1 MGRRRL
7 AVVVVLLVGAM
18 PRPASAEEQGSEAPP
33 AKLEVAAPKSE
44 SSAVL
49 ARGRGAPLVWQP
61 GFRRFDWTD
70 GVITGAS
77 LGFAGLFAAMGPDV
91 DDPNR
96 NRLAFDEDV
105 RDAVRSDDY
114 TVRRTWRDVS
124 DTIVAINIA
133 YPFAVDALVN
143 AAWYR
148 DSPDV
153 AWQLA
158 LIDGEAL
165 ALTLGIQQVVANSV
179 SRERP
184 YGRTCG
190 TSELAENNDD
200 CEDVDRYR
208 SFFSG
213 HASLS
218 FTAATATCT
227 HHAYLPLQSGHA
239 EWVPCVAGLAFAG
252 VTGFARMGADMHY
265 ATDVLTGAAV
275 GSLVGWFVPWL
286 HYTTGYGPATT
297 STDAVSIY
305 LLPRADGVSL
315 SGAF

>member
-1 MGRRRL
+1 M
-7 AVVVVLLVGAM
+7 VVALVGATS
-18 PRPASAEEQGSEAPP
+18 RPAFAEEQGRDVEP
-33 AKLEVAAPKSE
+33 AQVEGTRKSNGAYL
-44 SSAVL
+44 S
-49 ARGRGAPLVWQP
+49 RGGGAPLIWEP
-61 GFRRFDWTD
+61 RFRRFDWTD
-70 GVITGAS
+70 GVIAGVS

-96 NRLAFDEDV
+96 TKLEFDEDV

-114 TVRRTWRDVS
+114 TVRRTWRDLS
-124 DTIVAINIA
+124 DSIVVVNIA
-133 YPFAVDALVN
+133 YPFVSDALVN

-190 TSELAENNDD
+190 TSELSETNDD

-218 FTAATATCT
+218 FTAASATCT
-227 HHAYLPLQSGHA
+227 HHAYLPLHGGKA
-239 EWVPCVAGLAFAG
+239 EWVPCAAGLAFAAL
-252 VTGFARMGADMHY
+252 TGFARIGADMHY

-275 GSLVGWFVPWL
+275 GSVVGWFVPWL
-286 HYTTGYGPATT
+286 HYTTGSGPEATKADT
-297 STDAVSIY
+297 VTVF
-305 LLPRADGVSL
+305 LLPRADGLQL